1 MILPD
6 LNTRILL
13 VNLVI
18 VNLWDINIINLSLNN
33 SLNCLYIFISERKSN
48 AAVGSSR
55 IIIGVFLTLNKST
68 RKHGV
73 IMLTS
78 LAIGSIIGNGLLK
91 NIFERQRPFVELSL
105 QPFIVAP
112 SGFSFPS
119 GHSLSSFASATCIFF
134 TNKKWGIFSYI
145 VAFLIALSRVLLI
158 VHYPSDVI
166 IGSLLGIIISS
177 IVIWIFKKIRYI

>member
-1 MILPD
+1 M
-6 LNTRILL
+6 
-13 VNLVI
+13 
-18 VNLWDINIINLSLNN
+18 DIIFNIDKNIILNIN
-33 SLNCLYIFISERKSN
+33 ELILTHPFIQSVFSFITHLGD
-48 AAVGSSR
+48 AGLIW